1 MLIYLAFSVV
11 NTNLIITIFSIANN
25 LYFPIDFVVLFI
37 AKNQPKSKTASR
49 QRNDSFSF
57 NTLLWSKLKSGSEF
71 LHSIYDSTYTVKS
84 NMYEA
89 TKKSSLG

>member
-1 MLIYLAFSVV
+1 MLIYSAFSVV
-11 NTNLIITIFSIANN
+11 NSTLIIMIFSIANN
-25 LYFPIDFVVLFI
+25 LYFPIDFVVLLT
-37 AKNQPKSKTASR
+37 AKNQLKSKTVSK

-71 LHSIYDSTYTVKS
+71 LHSIYDSMYTTKS

-89 TKKSSLG
+89 TKKSFLG